1 MENKTFREVKY
12 PAIYKHFKNKYYA
25 TMGISHY
32 ISKEDFNIVL
42 KERDLSIWNLKSVVT
57 KFTENDKNIVCVNF
71 EENWYHFDIYG
82 KDIVLYKSLY
92 DGTGIYAR
100 PIEMF
105 LSKVD
110 KEKYPNVKQEYRF
123 EEIK

>member
-1 MENKTFREVKY
+1 
-12 PAIYKHFKNKYYA
+12 
-25 TMGISHY
+25 MGISHY
-32 ISKEDFNIVL
+32 ISKEDFNSVL
-42 KERDLSIWNLKSVVT
+42 KENDLSIWNLESVVT
-57 KFTENDKNIVCVNF
+57 KFTENDKNIVCVKF
-71 EENWYHFDIYG
+71 EEDWYHFDIYG

-110 KEKYPNVKQEYRF
+110 KEKYPDVKQEYRF
-123 EEIK
+123 EEV